1 MAGKYD
7 SFYRDDIER
16 MINDQAM
23 KAMEEPKFGSGDNVD
38 RINSQVA
45 MYNLGIRQMAKFMIA
60 ALSKLGSEETH
71 E

>member
-1 MAGKYD
+1 MANKYE

-16 MINDQAM
+16 MINDQAV

-60 ALSKLGSEETH
+60 ALGRMNEEPH